1 MESERGNRVV
11 AVIADI
17 NRIEL
22 EDDIPGYVADLR
34 VGLEVEIKFDPESMA
49 AYKIDVE
56 EEEAEIEGVAV
67 SIEEDAV
74 TIDTERGRRLT
85 LAVSAGTTIELE
97 DDIPGVP
104 ADLQVGIEIK
114 VELDPFTK
122 RAFKIE
128 VEEADE
134 EDSAGEEEIRGVIV
148 SIEEGVVTVETE
160 DGLTNSFTVTG
171 DTLIKLDDGVIGTL
185 ADLQVGL
192 EIKVR
197 FESGTDVAIRVEH
210 AGC

>member
-1 MESERGNRVV
+1 M
-11 AVIADI
+11 
-17 NRIEL
+17 
-22 EDDIPGYVADLR
+22 
-34 VGLEVEIKFDPESMA
+34 
-49 AYKIDVE
+49 
-56 EEEAEIEGVAV
+56 EEEAEIEGVVV
-67 SIEEDAV
+67 SIEEYAV
-74 TIDTERGRRLT
+74 TIETERGRRLT
-85 LAVSAGTTIELE
+85 LAVSAGTIVEL
-97 DDIPGVP
+97 

-114 VELDPFTK
+114 VEFDPFTR

-160 DGLTNSFTVTG
+160 ERLTNSFTVTG

-197 FESGTDVAIRVEH
+197 FVSPGLTSQLEWSLRTSSPH
-210 AGC
+210 APLLTLPQPLLK